1 MKEMIEIGEDEMCKL
16 LHMFLGV
23 IMGILSAFTSNKL
36 AAISSFLVLLTFG
49 HVLQKY
55 YKDKDFRWWVT
66 NGVYSFIVSW
76 IFAWVFTYNLVI

>member
-1 MKEMIEIGEDEMCKL
+1 MIEIEEDGKCKL

-23 IMGILSAFTSNKL
+23 IMGILSAFISNKL
-36 AAISSFLVLLTFG
+36 AVMLTFLILLIFG

-55 YKDKDFRWWVT
+55 YKDKDFKWWVA

-76 IFAWVFTYNLVI
+76 IFAWIFTYNLMM